1 MKDFRRLQWFPR
13 VPLVLVVNAGLPV
26 NSIKDLIALA
36 KAKPGELNLSVGV
49 RGGPPHLAAEFFNI
63 MAGVKIADIQYKS
76 TTATLTAVQSGEA
89 QLTFAPVTS
98 VSVLGQ
104 VG

>member
-1 MKDFRRLQWFPR
+1 
-13 VPLVLVVNAGLPV
+13 
-26 NSIKDLIALA
+26 
-36 KAKPGELNLSVGV
+36 VGV

-98 VSVLGQ
+98 VSVLVKSDKMRIIAVTSAQ
-104 VG
+104 TNRARSRFAYDCSLWSSWFR